1 MGKDNT
7 IGFGLVGTGS
17 IADFHARAIALV
29 PGARLNAVSS
39 RDPAGARR
47 FAEKHHTVA
56 EENLGALLARPDVDV
71 VVVTTPSGRHAE
83 IALAALAAGKH
94 VLCEKPLEISTGKV
108 DAILAAAEAAH
119 RWVGVVLPAR
129 LGDGARVVEAA
140 VRDGRLGRLTLGSA
154 YVKWWRTDDYYRAN
168 RWRGTWAVDG
178 GGALMNQGIHAVD
191 LLLWLAG
198 MPAEV
203 SAFFATLAHE
213 QIEVEDTL
221 TALLRFPHG
230 ALGVI
235 ECATSCAPGSSRR
248 IELCGSRGSITLEDD
263 AIVRWEFDEARP
275 GDEAIRAGTQ
285 GSAIGGGSADPRAI
299 GIEGHRRV
307 IADMTLAV
315 KEGRAPAVPGR
326 EGRRS
331 VALIEA
337 IYASAR
343 TGSRQTVT

>member
-1 MGKDNT
+1 MGRNDS
-7 IGFGLVGTGS
+7 IGFGLVGTGA
-17 IADFHARAIALV
+17 IADFHARALALV
-29 PGARLNAVSS
+29 PGARLNAVAS
-39 RDPAGARR
+39 RDPAAARR
-47 FAEKHHTVA
+47 FADQHGTAA
-56 EENLGALLARPDVDV
+56 EASLGDLLARADIDV
-71 VVVTTPSGRHAE
+71 VAVTTPSGRHGD
-83 IALAALAAGKH
+83 IAAAALAAGKH
-94 VLCEKPLEISTGKV
+94 VLCEKPLEISTARV
-108 DAILAAAEAAH
+108 DAILAAAAAAG
-119 RWVGVVLPAR
+119 RCVGVVLPAR
-129 LGDGARVVEAA
+129 LGDGARVVADA
-140 VRDGRLGRLTLGSA
+140 VRAGRLGRLTLCSA

-203 SAFFATLAHE
+203 SALAATLAHG

-248 IELCGSRGSITLEDD
+248 IELSGSRGSVTLEDD

-275 GDEAIRAGTQ
+275 GDEAIRAGGR

-299 GIEGHRRV
+299 GLEGHRRV
-307 IADMTLAV
+307 LADMAQAV
-315 KEGRAPAVPGR
+315 RAGRAPAVPGE

-337 IYASAR
+337 IYDSAR
-343 TGSRQTVT
+343 TGTRRIVS

>member
-1 MGKDNT
+1 
-7 IGFGLVGTGS
+7 
-17 IADFHARAIALV
+17 
-29 PGARLNAVSS
+29 
-39 RDPAGARR
+39 
-47 FAEKHHTVA
+47 
-56 EENLGALLARPDVDV
+56 
-71 VVVTTPSGRHAE
+71 
-83 IALAALAAGKH
+83 
-94 VLCEKPLEISTGKV
+94 VLCEKPLEISTPKV
-108 DAILAAAEAAH
+108 DAILAAAQAAN
-119 RWVGVVLPAR
+119 RRVGVVLPAR
-129 LGDGARVVEAA
+129 LGDGARRVEAA

-203 SAFFATLAHE
+203 SAFSATLAHA

-221 TALLRFPHG
+221 TAILRFPHG

-275 GDEAIRAGTQ
+275 GDEAVRAGAR

-307 IADMTLAV
+307 IADMVLALR
-315 KEGRAPAVPGR
+315 EGRAPAVPGL

-343 TGSRQTVT
+343 TGSRRTVT